1 MRVVQV
7 WFQNRRAKD
16 KRSNKKDSFSGD
28 SPPTTPGEVGTMQWT
43 TQQSPTTPSDI
54 TSPTQYSGQSTTSV
68 YNFTGR
74 LSEDTCDFCF
84 KSLLHFTGEFDEE
97 LRVTTPARHLQC
109 VQPQSQHQQLQDMSP
124 TQGHYRVQHHAR
136 QQQHVVNE
144 EAPSNEHDLMG
155 MVRN

>member
-16 KRSNKKDSFSGD
+16 KRSNKKDSLSGD

-54 TSPTQYSGQSTTSV
+54 TSPTQYSGPSTTSV

-74 LSEDTCDFCF
+74 LLEDICEISVLSCF
-84 KSLLHFTGEFDEE
+84 YILQVNLMKSYE
-97 LRVTTPARHLQC
+97 
-109 VQPQSQHQQLQDMSP
+109 
-124 TQGHYRVQHHAR
+124 
-136 QQQHVVNE
+136 
-144 EAPSNEHDLMG
+144 
-155 MVRN
+155 